1 MVVTINVPSIPTVS
15 LNQLLTNTASITP
28 NTNEAVLNN
37 NIATSTQEVI
47 AAYDPNDK
55 VESHGERILHSSF
68 ANNDYL
74 YYTIRFENL
83 GNASAIDV
91 TITDELDNQID
102 ENSVEMVSASHNYI
116 LDRMGSNLTWRF
128 NNIQLPVSIANSDTG
143 KGFVTFR
150 VRLRP
155 GFEVGDI
162 IPNTAAI
169 YFDSNPPVI
178 TNTFNTEF
186 VNALSNASFENNIFS
201 VFPNPANHTT
211 QITVS
216 DPADGI
222 TNIVLF
228 DMLGKVIQVNKVS
241 NVTSSIVDISNLPK
255 GVYIVSIETINK
267 TKAYKKLIVE

>member
-1 MVVTINVPSIPTVS
+1 
-15 LNQLLTNTASITP
+15 
-28 NTNEAVLNN
+28 
-37 NIATSTQEVI
+37 
-47 AAYDPNDK
+47 
-55 VESHGERILHSSF
+55 
-68 ANNDYL
+68 
-74 YYTIRFENL
+74 
-83 GNASAIDV
+83 
-91 TITDELDNQID
+91 
-102 ENSVEMVSASHNYI
+102 
-116 LDRMGSNLTWRF
+116 MGSNLTWRF

-186 VNALSNASFENNIFS
+186 VNALSNALFENNIFS

-216 DPADGI
+216 KH
-222 TNIVLF
+222 TL
-228 DMLGKVIQVNKVS
+228 
-241 NVTSSIVDISNLPK
+241 SIV
-255 GVYIVSIETINK
+255 G
-267 TKAYKKLIVE
+267 LILVGFFNTP